1 MNGLVIFQRCR
12 QAPEDIDRLERMAER
27 KRERMRSLGGWKMDP
42 NGGSR
47 GWGESDRMAAMA
59 AAVDEAEEKKRDR
72 EEAQRVETAAVDQLL
87 DLLPELEGEILER
100 YYLNRDTLSEVARKM
115 HLTAGY
121 VRAKKRDADMIAE
134 MISAERV
141 AAAVPDWYRRKW
153 WDE

>member
-12 QAPEDIDRLERMAER
+12 EAADDIEKLERVTER
-27 KRERMRSLGGWKMDP
+27 KRERMRSMVGWRMDP

-47 GWGESDRMAAMA
+47 GGGESDRMAAMA

-72 EEAQRVETAAVDQLL
+72 EEAFRVEVAAADQLL
-87 DLLPELEGEILER
+87 DMVPELESEILER
-100 YYLNRDTLSEVARKM
+100 YYINRDTLAEVARKM

-121 VRAKKRDADMIAE
+121 VRAKKRDADLAAE